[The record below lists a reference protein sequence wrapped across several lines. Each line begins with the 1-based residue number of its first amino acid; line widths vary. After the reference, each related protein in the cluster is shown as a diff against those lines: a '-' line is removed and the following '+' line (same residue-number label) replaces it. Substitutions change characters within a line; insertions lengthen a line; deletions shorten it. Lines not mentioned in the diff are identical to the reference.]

1 MQHPRAR
8 SAFTKIERISAE
20 LRRGGLVMLRLA
32 DGEAALFRG
41 AEFADADDV
50 QGLARLARSGPV
62 LVLTANRV
70 KSLGRQLRAGWPV
83 ASIALG
89 ARQQAQIFDLAFG
102 QAGLDADHD
111 ISLVAEKDGSLAD
124 HATRLLRH
132 AKLLPAALLARLP
145 FRDVAAQDRF
155 ATELNI
161 LSLDVRDLDSFQ
173 HSNGAVRVA
182 ARARVPLAVA
192 EDAEVVMFRTD
203 SGGEDHFA
211 VLIGTGASDPAPLVR
226 LHSQCITGDVLGS
239 LKCDCGDQLQ
249 GAMRLM
255 ASAGGGILVYLAQ
268 EGRDIGLLNKMRAY
282 ALQDDGMDTV
292 DANHALGFDTD
303 ERVFVPAA
311 RILAALGVSQVR
323 LITNNPDKMTQ
334 LEQCGVT
341 VTARVPLALA
351 SNPHNAA
358 YLATKKTR
366 TGHLFDEA
374 VIATDKADTTADKS
388 DG

>member
-8 SAFTKIERISAE
+8 TAFTKIERISAE
-20 LRRGGLVMLRLA
+20 LRRGGLVMLRLV

-41 AEFADADDV
+41 AEFADASDAES
-50 QGLARLARSGPV
+50 LTRLARSSPI
-62 LVLTANRV
+62 LVLTANRL
-70 KSLGRQLRAGWPV
+70 KSLGRQLRDGWPV
-83 ASIALG
+83 ASIGLG
-89 ARQQAQIFDLAFG
+89 RCQQTQIFNLAFG
-102 QAGLDADHD
+102 QATLDNDSD
-111 ISLVAEKDGSLAD
+111 ISLVAEKNGSLAD

-161 LSLDVRDLDSFQ
+161 LSLDVRDLDIFQ
-173 HSNGAVRVA
+173 HSNGAVQVA

-192 EDAEVVMFRTD
+192 EDAEVVMFRND

-239 LKCDCGDQLQ
+239 LKCDCGNQLQ

-311 RILAALGVSQVR
+311 LILAALGVSRVR
-323 LITNNPDKMTQ
+323 LITNNPDKMAQ
-334 LEQCGVT
+334 LEQCGVK
-341 VTARVPLALA
+341 VAARVPLALA
-351 SNPHNAA
+351 SNPHNAV
-358 YLATKKTR
+358 YLATKKER
-366 TGHLFDEA
+366 TGHLLDDT
-374 VIATDKADTTADKS
+374 VIATDITDTTDDKRK
-388 DG
+388 G